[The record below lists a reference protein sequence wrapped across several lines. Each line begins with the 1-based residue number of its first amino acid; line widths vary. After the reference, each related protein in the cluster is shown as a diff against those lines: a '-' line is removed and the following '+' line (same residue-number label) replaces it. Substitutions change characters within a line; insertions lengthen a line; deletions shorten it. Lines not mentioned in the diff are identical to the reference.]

1 MGEVNEFI
9 GNKVGEGGSLT
20 EGRRGE
26 GGREETNEDT
36 GADGE
41 GGGRG
46 DRGRQM
52 EEEGREG
59 DKRGNV
65 RFSFRQS
72 NEWTQKEKYARR
84 LISVP
89 CFCV

>member
-1 MGEVNEFI
+1 M
-9 GNKVGEGGSLT
+9 GNKVGGGGSLT

-41 GGGRG
+41 GGGG

-52 EEEGREG
+52 EEEEREG
-59 DKRGNV
+59 D
-65 RFSFRQS
+65 
-72 NEWTQKEKYARR
+72 
-84 LISVP
+84 ISLLGS
-89 CFCV
+89 